1 MTSTY
6 TLTFSA
12 SSLKSQPDTADW
24 MNEEVI
30 YDEEIV
36 YEDDIPA
43 AVEEVVDNEEEP
55 PESDQLLETACF
67 ETVSSAGEL
76 KYIGPRSA
84 RSLLKVQ
91 FAPVSKPPPTKFKS
105 TLSVHPETLK
115 GKGPTILRAKSLL
128 KSPAKVNHQKH
139 TKFKETMKISSASL
153 RNVNELVYKK
163 VAKFMPLREAR
174 TRTVSDSFGENVTIS
189 HDTKDCMERDLSDT
203 FIRQTRVED
212 SDVGSNDDSQEAPP
226 FSIPDSLKEISI
238 PQNEISVD
246 RGYVSDLEKY
256 IHSEFFVGRPTK
268 TPEQYLRIRNHI
280 LDMWG
285 KYKPMYVSK
294 TSVRSGLKNGGDVN
308 SISRI
313 HRFLEQ
319 IGAINFGY
327 QGQYFEYVRPLKE
340 YMSMFVQVPR
350 KRSAHFEEDAS
361 EKVVT
366 GKEKVVSGSCYFFNS

>member
-1 MTSTY
+1 
-6 TLTFSA
+6 
-12 SSLKSQPDTADW
+12 
-24 MNEEVI
+24 MNEEAI
-30 YDEEIV
+30 YHEELV
-36 YEDDIPA
+36 YADDIPA

-67 ETVSSAGEL
+67 ETVSSIGEL

-115 GKGPTILRAKSLL
+115 GKGPTILRAKGLL

-153 RNVNELVYKK
+153 RSVNELVYKK
-163 VAKFMPLREAR
+163 VAKLMPLREAR

-203 FIRQTRVED
+203 FIRQTRVD
-212 SDVGSNDDSQEAPP
+212 DIDVGSNDDSQEAPLT
-226 FSIPDSLKEISI
+226 IPDSLKEISI

-246 RGYVSDLEKY
+246 REYVSDLEKY

-280 LDMWG
+280 LDMWD

-308 SISRI
+308 SISRV
-313 HRFLEQ
+313 HRLLEQ

-350 KRSAHFEEDAS
+350 KRGAHFEEDS
-361 EKVVT
+361 PEKVAP
-366 GKEKVVSGSCYFFNS
+366 GKEKVVSWFFFSGIFALDIF